1 MTETVP
7 PRIKR
12 ARKPALGKHV
22 PKPKLAKRVF
32 KLREEGMTV
41 PEIAKHLG
49 KSPSTIFRA
58 LRYVKDRAA
67 TDFVPEVKEGDSL
80 RPEIRA
86 LLSWNVDAFERFYL
100 RYSPYDYLPAHSKE
114 IVRRALSSKRVVLN
128 VPPGHAKS
136 QVMAVWVPIW
146 LICRDRN
153 ASIVILSKTG
163 DLARQRARE
172 IANHLEQNSLLVAD
186 FGRFRPET
194 QDLPWHPNSG
204 EFIVQGRTEEHELSG
219 SWTLQSRGA
228 GQQIFGVR
236 LTHLIVDDLV
246 DTQNSATPTQR
257 ENLERWFRVEALSR
271 FRGGTELSWAV
282 DIGTRF
288 HPNDLH
294 GSLIADKR
302 ADGTMAW
309 EHINFPAVIQ
319 WPSLPDKSDAVVLWP
334 EQWPFE
340 RLMEEAYVDVGEAG
354 FEQTYQQNPIPG
366 GSALVRREWVYGD
379 VEHPGCTDLDR
390 DLGRGVRGTKT
401 GAPIVRVV
409 SLDPPITR
417 YAGLIVADLTY
428 SRDMFFATIIECQR
442 RKMDVREM
450 LEALDRVYALYTP
463 DYFVFEQ
470 NAAQRWFLQDPQLD
484 AFRQR
489 VRVVP
494 HNTARNKGD
503 PILGIQSLAID
514 FEFGR
519 IKFPYAS
526 PEAKQNSEL
535 LIQEALSYP
544 YGDTDDLLMSLWFL
558 KFNYPRLVPRRYETG
573 TSRTKRGPGFAVPPR
588 LEDGWPDF
596 IPKERVTA

>member
-1 MTETVP
+1 M
-7 PRIKR
+7 RG
-12 ARKPALGKHV
+12 RKPALGKHV
-22 PKPKLAKRVF
+22 PARELAKRA
-32 KLREEGMTV
+32 LRLRDKGYSV
-41 PEIAKHLG
+41 HQIADYLG
-49 KSPSTIFRA
+49 KSPSSVFRA
-58 LRYVKDRAA
+58 IAVTKDQ
-67 TDFVPEVKEGDSL
+67 FHYVPEPRDIPELKPAVRSL
-80 RPEIRA
+80 LDWDA
-86 LLSWNVDAFERFYL
+86 DAFEAFYV
-100 RYSPYDYLPAHSKE
+100 RYSPYDYLPTHSKE
-114 IVRRALSSKRVVLN
+114 IVRRALSSKRVVIN
-128 VPPGHAKS
+128 CPPGHAKS
-136 QVMAVWVPIW
+136 QVVAVWMPIW

-172 IANHLEQNSLLVAD
+172 IAGHLDRNPQLVKD
-186 FGRFRPET
+186 FGRFRPEGNE
-194 QDLPWHPNSG
+194 LPWHPNSG
-204 EFIVQGRTEEHELSG
+204 EFIVQGRSKEHELSG

-246 DTQNSATPTQR
+246 TTVNSATPAQR
-257 ENLERWFRVEALSR
+257 EELERWFRVEALSR
-271 FRGGTELSWAV
+271 FRGGTAESWAV

-288 HPNDLH
+288 HPQDLH
-294 GSLIADKR
+294 GQLAADR
-302 ADGTMAW
+302 RPDGTPAW
-309 EHINFPAVIQ
+309 EHINFPAVVT
-319 WPSLPDKSDAVVLWP
+319 WPSLDDKSDAEVLWP
-334 EQWPFE
+334 QEWPFE

-366 GSALVRREWVYGD
+366 GSVLVKREWVYGD
-379 VEHPGCTDLDR
+379 VEHPGCVDLDR
-390 DLGRGVRGTKT
+390 DLGRGVRGQKA
-401 GAPIVRVV
+401 GAPVVRVV

-428 SRDMFFATIIECQR
+428 SREMFFATIIEVQR

-450 LEALDRVYALYTP
+450 LEALDRVYALYKP

-503 PILGIQSLAID
+503 PLLGIQSLAID

-519 IKFPYAS
+519 VRFPYAS

-535 LIQEALSYP
+535 LIQEALAYP
-544 YGDTDDLLMSLWFL
+544 FSDTDDLLMSLWFL
-558 KFNYPRLVPRRYETG
+558 KFNYARLVPRKYEG
-573 TSRTKRGPGFAVPPR
+573 GAPGRRGPGFEVPPR

-596 IPKERVTA
+596 IPPPQKEQVPA